1 MRRDLR
7 RLPDEASGGPLR
19 YYNASALVAV
29 AVWVLASCARAV
41 RAPESDEGDAPA
53 AAASADEPG
62 AILAVE
68 NNSIFDVR
76 VYVLRAGQRYRLGL
90 VGSGT
95 TITFPLGRFLIDR
108 EIALYA
114 EPVGARGQQRTD
126 AVYVRPGQE
135 VRLQLERRLRSH
147 HLAVY

>member
-1 MRRDLR
+1 MRYARAR
-7 RLPDEASGGPLR
+7 VFIAMAG
-19 YYNASALVAV
+19 
-29 AVWVLASCARAV
+29 VWVLASCARTV
-41 RAPESDEGDAPA
+41 RVPEGDVEGEAPA
-53 AAASADEPG
+53 TTAVAEEPG

-76 VYVLRAGQRYRLGL
+76 IYVLRAGQRYRLGL

-95 TITFPLGRFLIDR
+95 TTTFPLGPFLINR

-114 EPVGARGQQRTD
+114 EPVGARGHQRTD

-135 VRLQLERRLRSH
+135 VRLQLEKRLRSH